1 MENVIQIITQVG
13 FPIAMCVAVWFDS
26 RKREDQLVQ
35 IIQFR
40 PPPQKP
46 PGHRPDQSAVFFYKG
61 LFCFLVALL

>member
-35 IIQFR
+35 IIR
-40 PPPQKP
+40 
-46 PGHRPDQSAVFFYKG
+46 DNTAAMTASTA
-61 LFCFLVALL
+61 ALDKLADAINNKEV

>member
-35 IIQFR
+35 IIR
-40 PPPQKP
+40 
-46 PGHRPDQSAVFFYKG
+46 DNTAAMTASTA
-61 LFCFLVALL
+61 ALEKLADAINNKEV